1 MAVSLHAMEPL
12 TASQFQ
18 VMLVAYDLAGQL
30 GAFRAW
36 DVTHLA
42 GERYG
47 YRGHPSIQ
55 RLLKLLVDKGYLS
68 YDLDAGERGGRY
80 RVGIDAETAAGS
92 YVDQFLDSLGDDPRM
107 LGVALACLYR
117 RIDSHSAAATAV

>member
-1 MAVSLHAMEPL
+1 MEPL

-18 VMLVAYDLAGQL
+18 VMLVAWELAGKL

-47 YRGHPSIQ
+47 YRGHPAIQ

-68 YDLDAGERGGRY
+68 YSLDTGERGGLY
-80 RVGIDAETAAGS
+80 RVRIDAETAAGP
-92 YVDQFLDSLGDDPRM
+92 YVDQFLDSLGDDPRI
-107 LGVALACLYR
+107 LGVALARLYR
-117 RIDSHSAAATAV
+117 RIDSDSAAAAAV

>member
-1 MAVSLHAMEPL
+1 MEPL

-18 VMLVAYDLAGQL
+18 VMLVAWDLAGQL

-47 YRGHPSIQ
+47 YRGHPAIQ
-55 RLLKLLVDKGYLS
+55 RLLKLLVDKGYLR
-68 YDLDAGERGGRY
+68 YDREAGERAGLY
-80 RVGIDAETAAGS
+80 DVEIDAETATRV
-92 YVDQFLDSLGDDPRM
+92 YVDHFLETLGDDSRI
-107 LGVALACLYR
+107 LEIAAIRLR
-117 RIDSHSAAATAV
+117 QHIDSASLAAAAV

>member
-1 MAVSLHAMEPL
+1 MEPL

-18 VMLVAYDLAGQL
+18 VMLVAWDLAAQL

-47 YRGHPSIQ
+47 YRGHPAIQ

-80 RVGIDAETAAGS
+80 RVQVDAETATRL
-92 YVDQFLDSLGDDPRM
+92 YVDHLIESLGDDPRI
-107 LGVALACLYR
+107 LDIALARLHE
-117 RIDSHSAAATAV
+117 RIDSSTRAATAV